1 MGSGVGPVSLFILA
15 ANLAL
20 SLAGLFVSPRIIER
34 GLFRPFEFARGRR
47 RYTALTSGFLHA
59 DLPHLIFNMI
69 TFWYLGVPLER
80 VIGSPRFALLYLVGL
95 VLSLS
100 LSLARHR
107 DDPAYAT
114 LGASGAI
121 SAVLFASIVYFPTQ
135 KLIIL
140 FFPFFPIPAPLFA
153 VGYLAYSIWS
163 ARQARGRINHDAH
176 LAGALVG
183 LLFVAVTDPGA
194 YIRALDQFSR

>member
-1 MGSGVGPVSLFILA
+1 MRRPKNA
-15 ANLAL
+15 ASMRSAASKLQTR
-20 SLAGLFVSPRIIER
+20 SRIIER

-47 RYTALTSGFLHA
+47 RYTALTSGFLYA

-69 TFWYLGVPLER
+69 TFWYFGVPLER
-80 VIGSPRFALLYLVGL
+80 VIGSPRFALLYLAGL
-95 VLSLS
+95 VLSLT
-100 LSLARHR
+100 LSVSKHR
-107 DDPAYAT
+107 NDPAYAT